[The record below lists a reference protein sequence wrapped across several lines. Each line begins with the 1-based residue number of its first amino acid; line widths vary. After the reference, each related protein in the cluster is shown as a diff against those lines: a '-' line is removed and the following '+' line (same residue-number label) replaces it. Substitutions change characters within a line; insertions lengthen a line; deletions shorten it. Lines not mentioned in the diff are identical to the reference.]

1 MFILQRAVIVGFLCL
16 IAAAPF
22 GRAWAAERKI
32 LGVEVS
38 PDLKHVTIKCD
49 SPAIKYSSFVIERP
63 CRLVLDLESTALGS
77 VPHKI
82 AIGRD
87 PIKEIRLGFLNERA
101 RVAVDFGDNVVPPFK
116 IEKFNNDIVISLDR
130 GNAGGGRALREL
142 SRPYIAVP
150 RIQPA
155 APKSPSAVPV
165 NAHAVASEISVK
177 QSGVA
182 NNMVYVELANR
193 KNPKQS
199 YRLVI
204 DMNIDAMQPM
214 RATLSD
220 SSGNLKKYEMS
231 ANTEPSPEAAP
242 EPARTAVGPRK
253 APVDLE
259 SQDDDKKKFKWGA
272 QPAAQSAG
280 MSSASP
286 SPGVLF
292 HIEEY
297 QLEKR
302 KDLATSN

>member
-1 MFILQRAVIVGFLCL
+1 
-16 IAAAPF
+16 
-22 GRAWAAERKI
+22 
-32 LGVEVS
+32 
-38 PDLKHVTIKCD
+38 
-49 SPAIKYSSFVIERP
+49 
-63 CRLVLDLESTALGS
+63 
-77 VPHKI
+77 
-82 AIGRD
+82 
-87 PIKEIRLGFLNERA
+87 
-101 RVAVDFGDNVVPPFK
+101 
-116 IEKFNNDIVISLDR
+116 
-130 GNAGGGRALREL
+130 
-142 SRPYIAVP
+142 
-150 RIQPA
+150 
-155 APKSPSAVPV
+155 
-165 NAHAVASEISVK
+165 
-177 QSGVA
+177 
-182 NNMVYVELANR
+182 MVYVELANR

-259 SQDDDKKKFKWGA
+259 SQDDDKKKFKWGV